1 MRFLILF
8 LLVLLTFK
16 DGLMAQGYVWSRG
29 LFGSVNN
36 YAFSV
41 AHDAAGNVFVAGHFG
56 GTIDLDPGAGVV
68 NVTSFG

>member
-41 AHDAAGNVFVAGHFG
+41 AHNR
-56 GTIDLDPGAGVV
+56 
-68 NVTSFG
+68 